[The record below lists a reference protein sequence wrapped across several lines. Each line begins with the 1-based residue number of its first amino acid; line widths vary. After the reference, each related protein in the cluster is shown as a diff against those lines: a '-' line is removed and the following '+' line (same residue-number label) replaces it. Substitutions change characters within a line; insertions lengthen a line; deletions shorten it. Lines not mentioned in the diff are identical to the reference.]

1 MLGFKLIFL
10 INAVNFINGQFTF
23 SGDNQNGKVE
33 TEIEQSKFKLFCK
46 FCKYGFK

>member
-10 INAVNFINGQFTF
+10 INTVNFINGQFTF

-33 TEIEQSKFKLFCK
+33 TEIKQSKLFCK
-46 FCKYGFK
+46 FCKFGFI

>member
-10 INAVNFINGQFTF
+10 INTVNFINGQFTF

-33 TEIEQSKFKLFCK
+33 TEIEQSKLFCK
-46 FCKYGFK
+46 FCKFGFK

>member
-10 INAVNFINGQFTF
+10 INTVNFINGQFTF

-33 TEIEQSKFKLFCK
+33 TEIEQSKLFCK
-46 FCKYGFK
+46 FCKCGFK